1 MENELQKQLKEL
13 AQEGNISPE
22 QEKMLRVFVFGLKMR
37 GYGIKDVLI
46 ASDAFSTFMAI
57 WNNEAMRELALK
69 AVDESVSK

>member
-13 AQEGNISPE
+13 AQKGNISPE
-22 QEKMLRVFVFGLKMR
+22 HEKMLRVFVFGLKMH

-57 WNNEAMRELALK
+57 WNNDAMRELALK
-69 AVDESVSK
+69 VIDESVGE